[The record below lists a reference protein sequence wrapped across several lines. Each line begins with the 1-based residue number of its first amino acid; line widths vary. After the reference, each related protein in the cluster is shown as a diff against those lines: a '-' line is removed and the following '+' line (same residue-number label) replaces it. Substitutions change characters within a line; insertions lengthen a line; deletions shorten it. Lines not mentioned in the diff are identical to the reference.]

1 MKKNLMALTTADK
14 VVVKVLAAVIVASAL
29 VILASCSNEPEL
41 TVKTSVPSD
50 TMGAVTIVFDF
61 PEITQQPMT
70 RGTLADASITDLWLF
85 DYMGEELKQT
95 VHQSSTDEGFGS
107 VAVTAETGDHSFCF
121 IASRGTGA
129 SVSGGTIT
137 WEKPSDT
144 FWAKTTLTVT
154 PQTATAQS
162 VELQRVAT
170 KLKIAITDEVP
181 ATLSK
186 LTITADTWHSGINAL
201 TGEPTAAAARTSTI
215 SVPASY
221 IGTTGQLIASI
232 FGICGDDFTTN
243 VSFTASDANSQ
254 TIATVALDDV
264 PMKRNTTTSYI
275 GPLFTRQPTFTMT
288 VADSWDEDIT
298 DTW

>member
-1 MKKNLMALTTADK
+1 MKKLLMAMAAAAMLLSCEKEETLTAK
-14 VVVKVLAAVIVASAL
+14 V
-29 VILASCSNEPEL
+29 NEPKDSL
-41 TVKTSVPSD
+41 QTKTI
-50 TMGAVTIVFDF
+50 TFTFG
-61 PEITQQPMT
+61 EITHHAMT

-85 DYMGEELKQT
+85 DYMGEDLKQT
-95 VHQSSTDEGFGS
+95 IHQSSTDDGFGS

-129 SVSGGTIT
+129 TVSGGTIT

-144 FWAKTTLTVT
+144 FWSKTTLTVT
-154 PQTATAQS
+154 PQTATSQS
-162 VELQRVAT
+162 VELQRAAT
-170 KLKIAITDEVP
+170 KLKITIIDEVP

-186 LTITADTWHSGINAL
+186 LTIAADTWHSGINAL

-232 FGICGDDFTTN
+232 FGICVNDYTTD
-243 VSFTASDANSQ
+243 VSVTASDANSQ
-254 TIATVALDDV
+254 VIASVALNDV
-264 PMKRNTTTSYI
+264 PMKKNTTTSYS

-288 VADSWDEDIT
+288 VADSWSEDIT
-298 DTW
+298 GTW

>member
-1 MKKNLMALTTADK
+1 MKKLLMAMAAAMMLLSCEKDETLTAK
-14 VVVKVLAAVIVASAL
+14 V
-29 VILASCSNEPEL
+29 NEPKDSL
-41 TVKTSVPSD
+41 QAKTI
-50 TMGAVTIVFDF
+50 TFTFG
-61 PEITQQPMT
+61 EIKQQSMT
-70 RGTLADASITDLWLF
+70 RGTLQDASITDLWLF

-95 VHQSSTDEGFGS
+95 VHQSLTDNGFGS

-129 SVSGGTIT
+129 SVSGGTIV

-144 FWAKTTLTVT
+144 FWAKSTLTIT
-154 PQTATAQS
+154 PTTATSQS

-170 KLKIAITDEVP
+170 KLKITITDEVP

-221 IGTTGQLIASI
+221 VGTTGQLVASI
-232 FGICGDDFTTN
+232 FGICGDYYTTD
-243 VSFTASDANSQ
+243 VSVTASDANSQ
-254 TIATVALDDV
+254 TIATVTLDDV
-264 PMKRNTTTSYI
+264 PMKRNTTTSYS
-275 GPLFTRQPTFTMT
+275 GPLFTRQPTFSMT
-288 VADSWDEDIT
+288 VADSWGEDIT
-298 DTW
+298 DIW

>member
-1 MKKNLMALTTADK
+1 MKKLLMAMAGALMLLSCEKEETLTAK
-14 VVVKVLAAVIVASAL
+14 VNDPKDSLKS
-29 VILASCSNEPEL
+29 
-41 TVKTSVPSD
+41 KTI
-50 TMGAVTIVFDF
+50 TFTFG
-61 PEITQQPMT
+61 EISQQSMT
-70 RGTLADASITDLWLF
+70 RGTLQDASITDLWLF

-95 VHQSSTDEGFGS
+95 IHQSSTDDGFGS
-107 VAVTAETGDHSFCF
+107 MAVTAETGDHSFCF

-129 SVSGGTIT
+129 TVSGGAIT

-144 FWAKTTLTVT
+144 FWAKTTLTIT

-170 KLKIAITDEVP
+170 KLKISITDEVP

-186 LTITADTWHSGINAL
+186 LTITAETWHNGINAM

-221 IGTTGQLIASI
+221 IGTTGQLVASI
-232 FGICGDDFTTN
+232 FGICGDDYTTN
-243 VSFTASDANSQ
+243 VSVTASDANSQ
-254 TIATVALDDV
+254 TIASVALEDV
-264 PMKRNTTTSYI
+264 PLKKNTTTSYS
-275 GPLFTRQPTFTMT
+275 GPLFTRKPTFSMT
-288 VADSWDEDIT
+288 VADSWGEDIT

>member
-1 MKKNLMALTTADK
+1 MKKLLMAMAAAAILLSCEKEETLTAK
-14 VVVKVLAAVIVASAL
+14 V
-29 VILASCSNEPEL
+29 NEPKDSL
-41 TVKTSVPSD
+41 QAKTI
-50 TMGAVTIVFDF
+50 TFTFG
-61 PEITQQPMT
+61 EISHHAMT

-85 DYMGEELKQT
+85 DYMGKELKQT
-95 VHQSSTDEGFGS
+95 IHQSSTDDGFGS

-129 SVSGGTIT
+129 TVSGGVIT

-144 FWAKTTLTVT
+144 FWSKTTLTVT

-170 KLKIAITDEVP
+170 KLKITITDEVP

-201 TGEPTAAAARTSTI
+201 TGEPTAAAARTSII

-221 IGTTGQLIASI
+221 IGTSGQLIASI
-232 FGICGDDFTTN
+232 FGICVNDYTTD
-243 VSFTASDANSQ
+243 VSVTASDANSQ
-254 TIATVALDDV
+254 AIASVALEDV
-264 PMKRNTTTSYI
+264 PMKKNTTTSYS
-275 GPLFTRQPTFTMT
+275 GPLFNLQPTFTMT
-288 VADSWDEDIT
+288 VADSWGEDIT

>member
-1 MKKNLMALTTADK
+1 MKKLLMAMAAAAMLLSCEKEETLTAK
-14 VVVKVLAAVIVASAL
+14 V
-29 VILASCSNEPEL
+29 NEPKDSL
-41 TVKTSVPSD
+41 QTKTI
-50 TMGAVTIVFDF
+50 TFTFG
-61 PEITQQPMT
+61 EISHKAMT

-85 DYMGEELKQT
+85 DYMGEDLKQT
-95 VHQSSTDEGFGS
+95 IHQSSTDDGFGS

-129 SVSGGTIT
+129 TVSDGAIT

-144 FWAKTTLTVT
+144 FWAKSMLTIT
-154 PQTATAQS
+154 PTTATSQS

-170 KLKIAITDEVP
+170 KLKITITDEVP

-201 TGEPTAAAARTSTI
+201 TGEPTAAAARASII

-221 IGTTGQLIASI
+221 IGTTGQLVASI
-232 FGICGDDFTTN
+232 FGICGDDYTTD
-243 VSFTASDANSQ
+243 VSVTASDANSQ
-254 TIATVALDDV
+254 TIASVVIDEV
-264 PMKRNTTTSYI
+264 PMKQNTTTSYS
-275 GPLFTRQPTFTMT
+275 GPLFTRQPTFTMI
-288 VADSWDEDIT
+288 VADSWLEDIE

>member
-1 MKKNLMALTTADK
+1 MAMAGALMLLSCEKEETLTAK
-14 VVVKVLAAVIVASAL
+14 V
-29 VILASCSNEPEL
+29 NEPNDSL
-41 TVKTSVPSD
+41 QVKTI
-50 TMGAVTIVFDF
+50 TFTFG
-61 PEITQQPMT
+61 EISHHAMT

-95 VHQSSTDEGFGS
+95 IHQSSTDDGFGS

-129 SVSGGTIT
+129 TVNGGTIT

-144 FWAKTTLTVT
+144 FWAKTTMTVT

-170 KLKIAITDEVP
+170 KLKITITDEVP

-186 LTITADTWHSGINAL
+186 LTITADTWHSGINAM

-232 FGICGDDFTTN
+232 FGICGGDYTTN
-243 VSFTASDANSQ
+243 VSVTALDANSQ
-254 TIATVALDDV
+254 AIASVALEDV
-264 PMKRNTTTSYI
+264 PMKKNTTTSYS

-288 VADSWDEDIT
+288 VADSWGEDIT

>member
-1 MKKNLMALTTADK
+1 MKKLLMAMAAAAMLLSCEKEEGLTGRTTEADSMK
-14 VVVKVLAAVIVASAL
+14 AKTITFTFGE
-29 VILASCSNEPEL
+29 ILHKA
-41 TVKTSVPSD
+41 
-50 TMGAVTIVFDF
+50 
-61 PEITQQPMT
+61 MT

-121 IASRGTGA
+121 VASRGTG
-129 SVSGGTIT
+129 STVSGGTIT
-137 WEKPSDT
+137 WERPSDT
-144 FWAKTTLTVT
+144 FWAKTPLTVT

-170 KLKIAITDEVP
+170 RLRITITDEVP

-186 LTITADTWHSGINAL
+186 LTITADTWHSGINAM

-221 IGTTGQLIASI
+221 AGTTGQLITSI
-232 FGICGDDFTTN
+232 FGICGDDYTTN
-243 VSFTASDANSQ
+243 VSVTASDANGQAITS
-254 TIATVALDDV
+254 VSLVDV
-264 PMKRNTTTSYI
+264 PMKRNTTTSYS
-275 GPLFTRQPTFTMT
+275 GPLFTRQPTFTMSA
-288 VADSWDEDIT
+288 ADAWNTDIT
-298 DTW
+298 ATW

>member
-1 MKKNLMALTTADK
+1 MAMAGAAMLLSCEKEETLTAN
-14 VVVKVLAAVIVASAL
+14 V
-29 VILASCSNEPEL
+29 NEPKDSL
-41 TVKTSVPSD
+41 QAKTI
-50 TMGAVTIVFDF
+50 TFTFD
-61 PEITQQPMT
+61 EISHHAMT

-95 VHQSSTDEGFGS
+95 IHQSSTDDSFGN

-129 SVSGGTIT
+129 TVSGGVIT

-162 VELQRVAT
+162 VVLQRVAT
-170 KLKIAITDEVP
+170 KLKISITDEVP

-201 TGEPTAAAARTSTI
+201 TGEPTTAAARTSTI
-215 SVPASY
+215 NVPASY

-232 FGICGDDFTTN
+232 FGICGDDYTTD
-243 VSFTASDANSQ
+243 VSVTASDANSQ
-254 TIATVALDDV
+254 AIASVALDDV
-264 PMKRNTTTSYI
+264 PMKRNTTTAYS

-288 VADSWDEDIT
+288 VDDSWDEDIT

>member
-1 MKKNLMALTTADK
+1 MKKIMMAMAAAAMLLSCEKEETLTAK
-14 VVVKVLAAVIVASAL
+14 V
-29 VILASCSNEPEL
+29 NEPKDSL
-41 TVKTSVPSD
+41 QSKTI
-50 TMGAVTIVFDF
+50 TFTFG
-61 PEITQQPMT
+61 EITHHAMT

-95 VHQSSTDEGFGS
+95 IHQSSTDEGFGS
-107 VAVTAETGDHSFCF
+107 VAVTADTGYHSFCF

-129 SVSGGTIT
+129 TVSGGVIT

-144 FWAKTTLTVT
+144 FWAKTTLTIT

-170 KLKIAITDEVP
+170 KLKITITDEVP

-232 FGICGDDFTTN
+232 FGICVNDYTTD
-243 VSFTASDANSQ
+243 VIVTASDANSQ
-254 TIATVALDDV
+254 AITSVALDDV
-264 PMKRNTTTSYI
+264 PMKRNTTTSYS
-275 GPLFTRQPTFTMT
+275 GPLFTSQPTFTMT
-288 VADSWDEDIT
+288 AADAWNTDIT
-298 DTW
+298 ATW

>member
-1 MKKNLMALTTADK
+1 MAMAAAAMLLSCEKDETLTAK
-14 VVVKVLAAVIVASAL
+14 V
-29 VILASCSNEPEL
+29 NEPKDSL
-41 TVKTSVPSD
+41 QAKTI
-50 TMGAVTIVFDF
+50 TFTFG
-61 PEITQQPMT
+61 EISHKAMT
-70 RGTLADASITDLWLF
+70 RGTLADASITDLWIF

-95 VHQSSTDEGFGS
+95 IHQSSTDEGFGS

-129 SVSGGTIT
+129 TVSGGAIT

-170 KLKIAITDEVP
+170 KLKISITDEVP
-181 ATLSK
+181 AALSK

-215 SVPASY
+215 NVPVSY
-221 IGTTGQLIASI
+221 VGTTGQLIASI
-232 FGICGDDFTTN
+232 FGICGDDYTPN
-243 VSFTASDANSQ
+243 VSVTASDAKSQ
-254 TIATVALDDV
+254 TIASVSLVDV
-264 PMKRNTTTSYI
+264 PMKKNTTTSYS
-275 GPLFTRQPTFTMT
+275 GPLFSRKPTFTMT
-288 VADSWDEDIT
+288 LADSWAEDIE

>member
-1 MKKNLMALTTADK
+1 MAMAAAMMLLGCEKEESLTTAK
-14 VVVKVLAAVIVASAL
+14 V
-29 VILASCSNEPEL
+29 NEPKDS
-41 TVKTSVPSD
+41 VQAKTIRF
-50 TMGAVTIVFDF
+50 TFG
-61 PEITQQPMT
+61 EIKQQPMT
-70 RGTLADASITDLWLF
+70 RGTLQDASITDLWLF
-85 DYMGEELKQT
+85 DYMDEELKQT
-95 VHQSSTDEGFGS
+95 IHQSSTDEGFGS

-129 SVSGGTIT
+129 TVSDGAIT

-144 FWAKTTLTVT
+144 FWAKTTLTIT
-154 PQTATAQS
+154 PTTATSQS

-170 KLKIAITDEVP
+170 KLKIIITDEVP

-221 IGTTGQLIASI
+221 IGTTGQLVASI
-232 FGICGDDFTTN
+232 FGICGDDYTTD
-243 VSFTASDANSQ
+243 VSVTASDANSQ
-254 TIATVALDDV
+254 TIASVSLDDV
-264 PMKRNTTTSYI
+264 PMKRNTTTSYS
-275 GPLFTRQPTFTMT
+275 GPLFTRQPTFSMT
-288 VADSWDEDIT
+288 VADSWGEDIT

>member
-1 MKKNLMALTTADK
+1 MKKLLMSMAAAAMLLSCEKEETLTAK
-14 VVVKVLAAVIVASAL
+14 P
-29 VILASCSNEPEL
+29 NEPKDS
-41 TVKTSVPSD
+41 VQSKTI
-50 TMGAVTIVFDF
+50 TFTFG
-61 PEITQQPMT
+61 EISHNAMT

-95 VHQSSTDEGFGS
+95 IHQSSTDEGFGS
-107 VAVTAETGDHSFCF
+107 VAVTADNGAHEFCF
-121 IASRGTGA
+121 VASRGTGA
-129 SVSGGTIT
+129 TVSDGTIF

-170 KLKIAITDEVP
+170 KLKISITDEVP

-201 TGEPTAAAARTSTI
+201 TGEPTEAAARTSTI

-221 IGTTGQLIASI
+221 IGTTGQLVASI
-232 FGICGDDFTTN
+232 FGICCDDYTTN
-243 VSFTASDANSQ
+243 ISVTASDASSN
-254 TIATVALDDV
+254 TIASVSLDDV
-264 PMKRNTTTSYI
+264 PMKKNTTTSYS

-288 VADSWDEDIT
+288 VADCWGEDIT

>member
-1 MKKNLMALTTADK
+1 MAMAAAAMLLSCEKEETLTAK
-14 VVVKVLAAVIVASAL
+14 VNKPKDSLQ
-29 VILASCSNEPEL
+29 
-41 TVKTSVPSD
+41 TKTI
-50 TMGAVTIVFDF
+50 TFTFG
-61 PEITQQPMT
+61 EITQQPMT
-70 RGTLADASITDLWLF
+70 RGTLANASITDLWMF

-95 VHQSSTDEGFGS
+95 IHQSSTDEGFGS

-129 SVSGGTIT
+129 AVSGGTIT

-144 FWAKTTLTVT
+144 FWAKSTLNIT
-154 PQTATAQS
+154 PTTATSQS
-162 VELQRVAT
+162 VDLQRVAT
-170 KLKIAITDEVP
+170 KLKITITDEVP

-215 SVPASY
+215 NVPASY
-221 IGTTGQLIASI
+221 VGTTGQLAASI
-232 FGICGDDFTTN
+232 FGICGDDYTTD
-243 VSFTASDANSQ
+243 VSVTAIDANSQ
-254 TIATVALDDV
+254 AIASVALEDV
-264 PMKRNTTTSYI
+264 QMKKNTTTSYS

-288 VADSWDEDIT
+288 VADSWGEDIT

>member
-1 MKKNLMALTTADK
+1 MAMAAAAMLLSCEKEETLTAK
-14 VVVKVLAAVIVASAL
+14 V
-29 VILASCSNEPEL
+29 NESKDSL
-41 TVKTSVPSD
+41 QSKT
-50 TMGAVTIVFDF
+50 
-61 PEITQQPMT
+61 ITFTFGDISHHAMT

-95 VHQSSTDEGFGS
+95 IHQSSTDDGFGS

-129 SVSGGTIT
+129 TVSGGVIT

-144 FWAKTTLTVT
+144 FWAKTTMTVT

-170 KLKIAITDEVP
+170 KLKITITDKVP

-186 LTITADTWHSGINAL
+186 LTITADTWHSGINAM
-201 TGEPTAAAARTSTI
+201 TGEPTTSVARTSTI

-232 FGICGDDFTTN
+232 FGICGYDYTTD
-243 VSFTASDANSQ
+243 VSVTASDANSQ
-254 TIATVALDDV
+254 TIASVALEDV
-264 PMKRNTTTSYI
+264 PMKKNTTTAYS

-288 VADSWDEDIT
+288 AADAWNTDIT
-298 DTW
+298 ATW

>member
-1 MKKNLMALTTADK
+1 MKKLLMAMAAAAMLLSCEKEETLTAK
-14 VVVKVLAAVIVASAL
+14 V
-29 VILASCSNEPEL
+29 NEPKDSL
-41 TVKTSVPSD
+41 QAKTI
-50 TMGAVTIVFDF
+50 TFTFG
-61 PEITQQPMT
+61 EISHNAMT

-95 VHQSSTDEGFGS
+95 IYQSSTDDGFGS
-107 VAVTAETGDHSFCF
+107 VAVTAEKGDHSFCF
-121 IASRGTGA
+121 VASRGTGA
-129 SVSGGTIT
+129 AVSGGAIT

-144 FWAKTTLTVT
+144 FWSKTTLTVT

-170 KLKIAITDEVP
+170 KLKITITDEVP

-201 TGEPTAAAARTSTI
+201 NGEPTAAAVRTSTI

-232 FGICGDDFTTN
+232 FGICVNDYTTD
-243 VSFTASDANSQ
+243 VSVTASDANSQ
-254 TIATVALDDV
+254 AIASVTLDDV
-264 PMKRNTTTSYI
+264 PMKKNTTTSYS

-288 VADSWDEDIT
+288 VADSWGEDVT
-298 DTW
+298 GTW